1 MIDLIVIFGATGD
14 LTARYL
20 MPALAELRQAGNLP
34 VEFRIIGIARDDW
47 DTETFRRHIAGR
59 LENNGA
65 KISAESR
72 EAILSMTEYRRA
84 DVTEPAEIARAL
96 GNPGRPVVAY
106 LALPPSLFSPV
117 IEALAELNLP
127 SGCSIVIEK
136 PFGEDLA
143 SARRLNRLLEKNF
156 AEDHVFR
163 IDSFL
168 GKQTVYNLLG
178 LRFANRIFEPV
189 WNARHVQKVE
199 ITWDETL
206 GLEGR
211 ALYYDRA
218 GALKDMIQNHLLQL
232 LAVTAME
239 PPQSIGDEDFRDR
252 RAEVLRAVRR
262 PSPAEAAR
270 MSIRGRYSAGR
281 IGDREIPSYVDEN
294 GVDPG
299 RRTETFAAAAL
310 FIDNGRWNGV
320 PFVLRSGKAL
330 GKDRR
335 EIALWFKPESRAVF
349 AQGAGCGNVLRIE
362 LDPDRISLRVNIAAP
377 CDTAS
382 LAFADLDQELTSQ
395 CLTAYARLLLD
406 VLEGNPGLFIR
417 GDEAEE
423 SWRIVEPI
431 VDAWSSEKT
440 PLLDYPAG
448 SNGPVMD
455 PVLSIPDEEHRS
467 AA

>member
-1 MIDLIVIFGATGD
+1 
-14 LTARYL
+14 
-20 MPALAELRQAGNLP
+20 MPAIAELRQAGNLP
-34 VEFRIIGIARDDW
+34 AEFRIIGIARDEW

-59 LENNGA
+59 LENLAPG
-65 KISAESR
+65 ISVEYRDAVV
-72 EAILSMTEYRRA
+72 AATEYRRA
-84 DVTEPAEIARAL
+84 DVTEPADIARAL
-96 GNPGRPVVAY
+96 GNPGRPLVAY

-117 IEALAELNLP
+117 IEAVAELDLP

-189 WNARHVQKVE
+189 WNARHVRKVE

-281 IGDREIPSYVDEN
+281 IGDREIASYVDEN
-294 GVDPG
+294 GVDHR

-310 FIDNGRWNGV
+310 FIDNDRWNGV

-349 AQGAGCGNVLRIE
+349 AHGPGCGNVLRIE
-362 LDPDRISLRVNIAAP
+362 LNPDRISLRVNIAAP

-382 LAFADLDQELTSQ
+382 LSFADLDQELTPQ
-395 CLTAYARLLLD
+395 CLSAYARLLLD

-431 VDAWSSEKT
+431 VDAWSSEQT
-440 PLLDYPAG
+440 PLIEYPAG
-448 SNGPVMD
+448 SQGAAME
-455 PVLSIPDEEHRS
+455 PVLSVIDEARKS

>member
-1 MIDLIVIFGATGD
+1 MINFIVILGATGD

-20 MPALAELRQAGNLP
+20 MPALAELRQAGNLSAK
-34 VEFRIIGIARDDW
+34 FRIVGIARDEW
-47 DTETFRRHIAGR
+47 DTEMFRRHITGR
-59 LENNGA
+59 LQDHAPG
-65 KISAESR
+65 ISP
-72 EAILSMTEYRRA
+72 EYRDAIVSAMEYLRA
-84 DVTEPAEIARAL
+84 DVTDREAMTRAIGML
-96 GNPGRPVVAY
+96 RRPLVAY
-106 LALPPSLFSPV
+106 LALPPSMFSPV
-117 IEALAELNLP
+117 IETLAELNLP
-127 SGCSIVIEK
+127 SGSSIVIEK

-143 SARRLNRLLEKNF
+143 SARRLNRLLKKNF
-156 AEDHVFR
+156 VEENVFR

-168 GKQTVYNLLG
+168 GKQTVYNILG

-239 PPQSIGDEDFRDR
+239 PPGSIGDEDFRDR

-294 GVDPG
+294 GVDHR

-310 FIDNGRWNGV
+310 FIDNDRWNGV

-330 GKDRR
+330 GKERR
-335 EIALWFKPESRAVF
+335 EIALSFKPESRAVF
-349 AQGAGCGNVLRIE
+349 AQGPGCGNVLRME
-362 LDPDRISLRVNIAAP
+362 LNPDRISLRVNIAAP

-382 LAFADLDQELTSQ
+382 LAFADLDQELTPQ
-395 CLTAYARLLLD
+395 CLSAYARLLLD

-431 VDAWSSEKT
+431 VGAWSAEQT
-440 PLLDYPAG
+440 PLIDYTAG
-448 SNGPVMD
+448 SNGPAREPD
-455 PVLSIPDEEHRS
+455 LSAIDEMGRS

>member
-1 MIDLIVIFGATGD
+1 MIDRIAIFGATGD
-14 LTARYL
+14 LTSRYL
-20 MPALAELRQAGNLP
+20 IPALVELRQAGKLP
-34 VEFRIIGIARDDW
+34 AEFRIIGIATDEW
-47 DTETFRRHIAGR
+47 DTERFRRHIAGR
-59 LENNGA
+59 LENHAPG
-65 KISAESR
+65 ISAEHR
-72 EAILSMTEYRRA
+72 EAILSVTEYRRA
-84 DVTEPAEIARAL
+84 DVTDREAIARAIGML
-96 GNPGRPVVAY
+96 GRPLVAY

-143 SARRLNRLLEKNF
+143 SAGRLNRLLAGNF
-156 AEDHVFR
+156 AEEHVFR

-168 GKQTVYNLLG
+168 GKQTVYNILG

-189 WNARHVQKVE
+189 WNARHVRKVE
-199 ITWDETL
+199 IAWDETL

-239 PPQSIGDEDFRDR
+239 PPRSIGGEDFRDR
-252 RAEVLRAVRR
+252 KAEVLRAVRR
-262 PSPAEAAR
+262 LSPAEAAR
-270 MSIRGRYSAGR
+270 LTIRGRYSAGS

-310 FIDNGRWNGV
+310 FIDNDRWNGV

-330 GKDRR
+330 GKERR
-335 EIALWFKPESRAVF
+335 EIALSFKPESRAVF
-349 AQGAGCGNVLRIE
+349 AQGPGCGNVLRIE
-362 LDPDRISLRVNIAAP
+362 LNPDRISLRVNIAAP

-382 LAFADLDQELTSQ
+382 IAFADLDQELTPQ
-395 CLTAYARLLLD
+395 CLSDYARLLLD

-431 VDAWSSEKT
+431 VDAWSAEQM
-440 PLLDYPAG
+440 PLLEYPAG
-448 SNGPVMD
+448 SNGPVMG
-455 PVLSIPDEEHRS
+455 PALSIIDEARKS